1 MGGKAQKNIYS
12 HSGYCAQCG
21 KFFPECGAWAWVTML
36 GGNESGLEYCSKG
49 CCEAANAG
57 KGSGSKGGSLLG
69 GIAGGIAGAAAA
81 RSAANKSA
89 NDAKKA
95 AERAE
100 EEARAAERKARHDA
114 AISAVKNFQFDESD
128 DDSFNRSAILFVE
141 DYKTCHPGLLADN
154 DYKKA
159 YTQRI
164 ENEIKVLK
172 SSNSPFAEKLSSL
185 YEEAK
190 NEMKNKLKKRLIV
203 GGALDVAGAIAT
215 GIFIAVDAGSFLAF
229 FKGLGLG
236 IFFPGAVL
244 GIIPLGGIT
253 NKSKTHQEENS

>member
-1 MGGKAQKNIYS
+1 MQQK
-12 HSGYCAQCG
+12 
-21 KFFPECGAWAWVTML
+21 
-36 GGNESGLEYCSKG
+36 ES
-49 CCEAANAG
+49 
-57 KGSGSKGGSLLG
+57 
-69 GIAGGIAGAAAA
+69 
-81 RSAANKSA
+81 
-89 NDAKKA
+89 
-95 AERAE
+95 
-100 EEARAAERKARHDA
+100 

-190 NEMKNKLKKRLIV
+190 NEMKKQLLSFVVLIMFVSALVSCEKKKKTLYKRFTEYFDKKVEKAEKELPPKIEKGMETFTDKLEDFENDIHAEQKKQSKF
-203 GGALDVAGAIAT
+203 AK
-215 GIFIAVDAGSFLAF
+215 IFNACKDAFIYCG
-229 FKGLGLG
+229 
-236 IFFPGAVL
+236 
-244 GIIPLGGIT
+244 
-253 NKSKTHQEENS
+253 